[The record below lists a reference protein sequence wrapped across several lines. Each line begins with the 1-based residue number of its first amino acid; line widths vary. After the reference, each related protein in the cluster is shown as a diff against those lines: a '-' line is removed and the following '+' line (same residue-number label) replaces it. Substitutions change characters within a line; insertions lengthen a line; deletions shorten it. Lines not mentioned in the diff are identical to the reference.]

1 MYDFMHFFLH
11 LSVLREKGQ
20 LRKEGRDAQRELE
33 NIHVIKEKGE
43 NEKKIFIYFHGFA

>member
-1 MYDFMHFFLH
+1 MYDFMHFFPH

-20 LRKEGRDAQRELE
+20 LRKEGRDGQRELE
-33 NIHVIKEKGE
+33 NIIKGKGE